1 MANKPDG
8 SAAAFAQAWSQIA
21 VSTADD
27 ASRSEEF
34 RARLLDFAS
43 ETPDNLNCAGRI
55 RFGDVGRVSGLKLGG
70 AHVLLSELAHE
81 LEDLP
86 RPESVKEAFPDLSE
100 ADWDA
105 FTRLTTLLYAS
116 IERK

>member
-1 MANKPDG
+1 MGHKAATT
-8 SAAAFAQAWSQIA
+8 AAAFAQAWSQMA

-34 RARLLDFAS
+34 RARLLECAS

-55 RFGDVGRVSGLKLGG
+55 SIGDVGRVSGLRLTG
-70 AHVLLSELAHE
+70 ADVLLSELAHQ

-86 RPESVKEAFPDLSE
+86 MPGSVKEAFPDLSE